1 MSAPLLR
8 VFVDKYLHFFINFQP
23 FIFLQDRGLNLC
35 KQGGRNLSQAE
46 VAG

>member
-8 VFVDKYLHFFINFQP
+8 VFVDKYLHFFINFHP
-23 FIFLQDRGLNLC
+23 VIFLQDREENLC
-35 KQGGRNLSQAE
+35 KQEKRNLSQVE